1 MTSKENTINWFEI
14 SVQNLNRAKAF
25 YESIFNIKMNTDTSN
40 MMGMEMAFF
49 PMEMGSGKIS
59 GCLCQSQS
67 HKPSADGVKL
77 YLNANPD
84 LSVVLSKVAEYGGKV
99 IMPKTKITDE
109 LGYMA
114 FLVDTEGNSIAL
126 HSQK

>member
-14 SVQNLNRAKAF
+14 SVQNLNRAKTF
-25 YESIFNIKMNTDTSN
+25 YESILDIKMETSN
-40 MMGMEMAFF
+40 QMGMEMAFF

-59 GCLCQSQS
+59 GCLCQSHL

-114 FLVDTEGNSIAL
+114 FLTDTEGNSIAL

>member
-1 MTSKENTINWFEI
+1 MTAQENTINWFEI
-14 SVQNLNRAKAF
+14 SVNDINRAKSF
-25 YESIFNIKMNTDTSN
+25 YESVFSIKMETSN

-49 PMEMGSGKIS
+49 PAEMGSGKAN
-59 GCLCQSQS
+59 GCLCQSKM

-84 LSVVLSKVAEYGGKV
+84 LSTALSKVTEYGGIV
-99 IMPKTKITDE
+99 VMPKTKISDDI
-109 LGYMA
+109 GYMA
-114 FLVDTEGNSIAL
+114 FFIDTEGNSIGL

>member
-14 SVQNLNRAKAF
+14 SVQNLNRAKTF
-25 YESIFNIKMNTDTSN
+25 YESIFNIKMDTSN
-40 MMGMEMAFF
+40 QMGMDMAFF
-49 PMEMGSGKIS
+49 PMEMGNGKAS
-59 GCLCQSQS
+59 GCLCQSHL
-67 HKPSADGVKL
+67 HKPSADGAKL

-84 LSVVLSKVAEYGGKV
+84 LSVVLTKVAEYGGKV

>member
-14 SVQNLNRAKAF
+14 SVQNLDRAKTF
-25 YESIFNIKMNTDTSN
+25 YESIFNIKMETNN
-40 MMGMEMAFF
+40 MMEMNMAFF

-59 GCLCQSQS
+59 GCLCQSKM
-67 HKPSADGVKL
+67 HKPSEDGVKL

-84 LSVVLSKVAEYGGKV
+84 LSVVLSKVAENGGKV
-99 IMPKTKITDE
+99 VMPKTKITDE

>member
-14 SVQNLNRAKAF
+14 SVQNLNRAKTF
-25 YESIFNIKMNTDTSN
+25 YESIFDIKMNTSN
-40 MMGMEMAFF
+40 EMGMEMAFF
-49 PMEMGSGKIS
+49 PMEMGNGKIS

>member
-14 SVQNLNRAKAF
+14 SVQNLNRAKTF
-25 YESIFNIKMNTDTSN
+25 YESIFDIKMNTSN
-40 MMGMEMAFF
+40 EMGMEMAFF
-49 PMEMGSGKIS
+49 PMEMGNGKIS

-99 IMPKTKITDE
+99 IMTKTKITDE

>member
-14 SVQNLNRAKAF
+14 SVQNLNRAKTF
-25 YESIFNIKMNTDTSN
+25 YESIFDIKMTTSN
-40 MMGMEMAFF
+40 QMGMEMAFF

-59 GCLCQSQS
+59 GSLCQSQS

-77 YLNANPD
+77 YMNANPD
-84 LSVVLSKVAEYGGKV
+84 LSVALSKVAEYGGKV
-99 IMPKTKITDE
+99 ILPKTKITDE

-114 FLVDTEGNSIAL
+114 FLIDTEGNSIAL